1 MSKEMTE
8 KILDELRHVDPCD
21 LSLGEIARKIGIS
34 DITASKYIS
43 VLQAEG
49 KIEISRRI
57 GNAVLYRVKEK

>member
-1 MSKEMTE
+1 MSEEMKE
-8 KILDELRHVDPCD
+8 KIVEELRHIHPCD
-21 LSLGEIARKIGIS
+21 LSLGEIAKKIGIS

-57 GNAVLYRVKEK
+57 GNAILYRIKKK